1 MNPEMEENIH
11 LNDLSF
17 IRLCSDNYGINK
29 GIYNTI
35 DAWFYNQGVTNI
47 LDRRKNILLFL
58 EYLKRKRNKAQSKQ
72 KFGNGGLTINLQ
84 EYFFG
89 TTSKAASSF

>member
-1 MNPEMEENIH
+1 MNSGVEERIH

-17 IRLCSDNYGINK
+17 IRLCSESYGINK

-35 DAWFYNQGVTNI
+35 DAWFYDQGVTNI
-47 LDRRKNILLFL
+47 LERRKNILFFL
-58 EYLKRKRNKAQSKQ
+58 EYINQKNETKRSKQ
-72 KFGNGGLTINLQ
+72 KFGSGGLTTNLQ

-89 TTSKAASSF
+89 VKTVSSF

>member
-1 MNPEMEENIH
+1 MNPGVEEKIH

-17 IRLCSDNYGINK
+17 IRLCSENYGINK

-35 DAWFYNQGVTNI
+35 DAWFYNQGVINI
-47 LDRRKNILLFL
+47 LDRRKNILFFL
-58 EYLKRKRNKAQSKQ
+58 DYLKRKNGKERAKQ
-72 KFGNGGLTINLQ
+72 KFGNGGLTMNLQ

-89 TTSKAASSF
+89 THSKTASSF